1 MSLKKNL
8 GLRWFKMD
16 FKLQPMTSPCLH
28 CSSLTACRN
37 ANCRGGMS
45 TVLHV
50 LNNVLPW
57 TPLPQLPYLMSYL
70 GFGLDFC
77 SAGDICNRGIIS
89 FQRES
94 WTSKQFGINH
104 RWLSGSRCTNLP
116 AHTQMREPAP
126 HSWPLACAYCAVH
139 IFVGT
144 HTYYISKMI

>member
-77 SAGDICNRGIIS
+77 SAGDICNREVLFHS
-89 FQRES
+89 NEKAEPLNSLES
-94 WTSKQFGINH
+94 ITDGSVGQDAQTCRPTHKWENQLHTVDPWPVLTVLCTSL
-104 RWLSGSRCTNLP
+104 W
-116 AHTQMREPAP
+116 AHTRT
-126 HSWPLACAYCAVH
+126 
-139 IFVGT
+139 I
-144 HTYYISKMI
+144 